1 MSDPHDA
8 ADQVTT
14 ARVGDLGRRQALAQ
28 RGVVLTRVLALAACL
43 VLLGCQTSPNQGLRS
58 CPDEILA
65 EWEIGANR
73 LVRPLSPEQAQRTVL
88 TGNIPMDTIRERW
101 EALRNQR
108 QAGDQ
113 YWLYY
118 RPKEPWI
125 HAVEAEEG
133 VVLIRGCSQV
143 GFVTTSMSHEE
154 EP

>member
-1 MSDPHDA
+1 
-8 ADQVTT
+8 V
-14 ARVGDLGRRQALAQ
+14 
-28 RGVVLTRVLALAACL
+28 C
-43 VLLGCQTSPNQGLRS
+43 
-58 CPDEILA
+58 

-101 EALRNQR
+101 ESLRNQR

-118 RPKEPWI
+118 RPEEPWI

-143 GFVTTSMSHEE
+143 GFVTTSMSNDEE
-154 EP
+154 R